1 MSAEVTAAD
10 VRAAAARLGLAGRP
24 VCLHSSLSS
33 FGRVRGGADAVVDG
47 LLAGG
52 GTLLVPAQSPVFAA
66 PPPAGHVPLPDNAE
80 DDGSIPWTRPAA
92 GYDPADDAIG
102 PEMGAIA
109 RAVLA
114 RPGRARGRNALS
126 SFAAVGPLADR
137 LVAGQSA
144 HDVFAPLRELAAR
157 DGAVLL
163 AGVGLDALTLLH
175 AAEEDAGL
183 PPLTRWARVAGA
195 PDPVPTRHGSC
206 SRGFERLAPALAH
219 VELTTAAGASRWR
232 AYPAARTLAAAA
244 DVFRR
249 DPGAAAC
256 GRPDC
261 RRCAVRA
268 AGG

>member
-1 MSAEVTAAD
+1 MILEVSTAD
-10 VRAAAARLGLAGRP
+10 VRAAAERLGLAGRP

-33 FGRVRGGADAVVDG
+33 FGRVRGGADAVIDG

-52 GTLLVPAQSPVFAA
+52 GTLLVPAQSPAFAG
-66 PPPAGHVPLPDNAE
+66 PPPAGHVALPSNAE
-80 DDGSIPWTRPAA
+80 DDGSIPAVLPAET
-92 GYDPADDAIG
+92 YDPATDSVG
-102 PEMGAIA
+102 REMGAIV

-114 RPGRARGRNALS
+114 RPGRARGANALS
-126 SFAAVGPLADR
+126 SFAAVGPLADV

-144 HDVFAPLRELAAR
+144 ADVFAPLRELAAR

-175 AAEEDAGL
+175 AAEEDAGHA
-183 PPLTRWARVAGA
+183 PLTRWARVAGA
-195 PDPVPTRHGSC
+195 PGVAPTRHGGC

-219 VELTTAAGASRWR
+219 LERTGGAGASRWR
-232 AYPAARTLAAAA
+232 AYPAAQTLAAAA

-249 DPGAAAC
+249 DPLAAVC

-261 RRCAVRA
+261 RRCAARRA
-268 AGG
+268 EH